1 MTHPITGFKVFNLSD
16 GTLRLDF
23 RDRLGKVLTCAPSP
37 PPPPDYAGAA
47 QAQGQANID
56 AARTQGRINN
66 PNVYNPYGSQ
76 TVTWNGDQP
85 TVIQT
90 LSGPQQAI
98 LNQQNQNR
106 LEAGQL
112 ANRGLDSL
120 GNIIGT
126 GVNFQGA
133 PPAPGSATDTRTKVI
148 NAMMSRVDE
157 DTARQRDELNSN
169 LVAAGIRP
177 GSKAYDD
184 RMALLDRG
192 YNDARNQAFLA
203 SGQEASRD
211 FGMDSERRRQAIG
224 ELLTQRQV
232 PLNEI
237 TALMSG
243 SQVSNPFSMPSYAQ
257 NAQVAPAPVFG
268 ATQALGDY
276 NADLY
281 NVRAAQAGNLQ
292 SGLFGLGGAGIMG
305 GAMLLSDRR
314 LKSNVVRIG
323 THPLGIGVYEYD
335 IFGRRERGVMA
346 DEVKAVMPE
355 AVVKMGEYD
364 AVRYDLIGG
373 RPA

>member
-1 MTHPITGFKVFNLSD
+1 M
-16 GTLRLDF
+16 
-23 RDRLGKVLTCAPSP
+23 CAPSP
-37 PPPPDYAGAA
+37 PPPPDYVGAA
-47 QAQGQANID
+47 QAQGAANVG

-90 LSGPQQAI
+90 LNGPQQAI

-106 LEAGQL
+106 LQAGQV

-120 GNIIGT
+120 GHIVGT

-211 FGMDSERRRQAIG
+211 FGMDSERRRQAIS
-224 ELLTQRQV
+224 ELLSQRQV

-355 AVVKMGEYD
+355 AVGRLGEWQT
-364 AVRYDLIGG
+364 VNYDLIGG
-373 RPA
+373 RPC